1 MGFPTT
7 PDLHATTNPHVVAAV
22 AKRALAWYISSDLVN
37 YPLVY
42 GSLSSVVA
50 LLLWIYVSSWLALFG
65 AHLSA
70 AVGRGARSHV
80 L

>member
-1 MGFPTT
+1 M
-7 PDLHATTNPHVVAAV
+7 
-22 AKRALAWYISSDLVN
+22 AWYISSDLVN

-50 LLLWIYVSSWLALFG
+50 LLFWIYVSSYLALFG

-70 AVGRGARSHV
+70 AVG
-80 L
+80 